1 MVESNSPDPGRAG
14 FRGVMQSLAATLQS
28 VTEDALGE
36 VPNTTVSF
44 TAEFP
49 DDAPAQITGT
59 VVVAF
64 HDDAEAVPALLAHWF
79 CLVERIQ
86 SAEAG
91 TPIGPIG
98 YEIGQFVFVVA
109 THHRPPRP
117 SRLRGMIP
125 ETFTLS
131 VHASFGP

>member
-1 MVESNSPDPGRAG
+1 MPREEQLEPMVESNSPDPGRAG

-59 VVVAF
+59 VVM
-64 HDDAEAVPALLAHWF
+64 
-79 CLVERIQ
+79 
-86 SAEAG
+86 
-91 TPIGPIG
+91 
-98 YEIGQFVFVVA
+98 
-109 THHRPPRP
+109 PR
-117 SRLRGMIP
+117 S
-125 ETFTLS
+125 FA
-131 VHASFGP
+131 AS